1 MARGEET
8 RREAL
13 TAAVRGAVDLLPPR
27 ALPSPGSDAEGTRG
41 EAGSPKPESHPPV
54 QCPRVLH
61 GEAQDS
67 SHGGGSSLGR
77 WSRFSITLAWG

>member
-27 ALPSPGSDAEGTRG
+27 ALPSPGSDTEGTRG

-54 QCPRVLH
+54 QCP
-61 GEAQDS
+61 
-67 SHGGGSSLGR
+67 
-77 WSRFSITLAWG
+77 